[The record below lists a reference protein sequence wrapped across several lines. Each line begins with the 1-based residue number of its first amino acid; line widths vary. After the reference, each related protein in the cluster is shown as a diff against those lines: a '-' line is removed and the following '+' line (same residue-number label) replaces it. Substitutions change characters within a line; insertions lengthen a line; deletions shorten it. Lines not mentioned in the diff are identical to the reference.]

1 MTQRTLWFI
10 AMMILVAAVT
20 TNILGGDREPDGIA
34 DPVSAAGGPNCGLVS
49 YNRSVDSIGFST
61 DPAGGTLIE
70 LGYSMQVGDTGG
82 AGVDMTADI
91 LVEILVGGVVVSQT
105 TIPAEFDFVSAIN
118 CAVLCEGTCPS
129 IFGDGV
135 CINCSCDYTRSAT
148 LPGILALG
156 DMVRA
161 TILPLAAAAPEL
173 RTDDDVL
180 EVTFGALS
188 SPCCPWDT
196 DGDGMVGIVDF
207 LNLLGNWGPCP

>member
-70 LGYSMQVGDTGG
+70 LGYSMQVSGTGG

-105 TIPAEFDFVSAIN
+105 TIPAEFDLVSGVA
-118 CAVLCEGTCPS
+118 CASDCHSKCSS
-129 IFGDGV
+129 IFGNGE
-135 CINCSCDYTRSAT
+135 CLLCGCDWKRSAT

-156 DMVRA
+156 DMVRV

-180 EVTFGALS
+180 EVTFGTPAL
-188 SPCCPWDT
+188 CCPWDT